1 MWVIVN
7 IVIINQSQVEASFH
21 GSYYMQQKARTSDCA
36 HFVAIISPT
45 EQRVTK
51 RVSRQSSEG
60 FSDVFWSAPLM
71 SLALGCVDP
80 VGSGKRR
87 G

>member
-51 RVSRQSSEG
+51 
-60 FSDVFWSAPLM
+60 
-71 SLALGCVDP
+71 
-80 VGSGKRR
+80 
-87 G
+87 